1 MYRST
6 LTPSWLI
13 IPADMARTVESTAS
27 RANIYIA
34 RERVISSYPIA
45 LYETRLSFCRAAV
58 GGHPRTAPD
67 APTPS
72 PEPEA
77 GASTMGSIMGA
88 PRCCAHAHASRAGA
102 DIPAG
107 TAAAPALPTGRG
119 GGTVGPAGRS
129 GRWKSERS

>member
-34 RERVISSYPIA
+34 RERVISSDQKNRAYCW
-45 LYETRLSFCRAAV
+45 LAAV
-58 GGHPRTAPD
+58 GGHPRTPPD

-77 GASTMGSIMGA
+77 GASTMGSNMGA

-107 TAAAPALPTGRG
+107 TEAAPAVPAGRG

>member
-1 MYRST
+1 
-6 LTPSWLI
+6 
-13 IPADMARTVESTAS
+13 MA
-27 RANIYIA
+27 
-34 RERVISSYPIA
+34 
-45 LYETRLSFCRAAV
+45 
-58 GGHPRTAPD
+58 APD
-67 APTPS
+67 APTSS
-72 PEPEA
+72 PEPEV

-107 TAAAPALPTGRG
+107 TAAAPALPAGRG

>member
-27 RANIYIA
+27 RLIYIYCA
-34 RERVISSYPIA
+34 CEEITSYPI
-45 LYETRLSFCRAAV
+45 LYTKLGCACCRPAV
-58 GGHPRTAPD
+58 GGHPRIAQD

-77 GASTMGSIMGA
+77 GAMGSIMGA

-107 TAAAPALPTGRG
+107 TAAAPAVPAGRG

>member
-13 IPADMARTVESTAS
+13 IPADMVARLAVLSTVL
-27 RANIYIA
+27 ANIYIA
-34 RERVISSYPIA
+34 RERVISSDLTRA
-45 LYETRLSFCRAAV
+45 RLSCCRPAV
-58 GGHPRTAPD
+58 GGHPRTPPD

-77 GASTMGSIMGA
+77 GASTMGSITGA

-107 TAAAPALPTGRG
+107 TAAAPALPVGRG